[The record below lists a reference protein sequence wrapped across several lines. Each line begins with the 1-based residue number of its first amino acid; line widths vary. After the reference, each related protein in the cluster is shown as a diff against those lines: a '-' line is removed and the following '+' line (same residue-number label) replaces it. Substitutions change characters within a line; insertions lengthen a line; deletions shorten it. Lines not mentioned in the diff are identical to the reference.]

1 MKFTI
6 QRKQLKALSRFS
18 ATKDIRYYLCG
29 IHIVQNARGTYL
41 ESTNGHMLGRL
52 LIDQTPVD
60 GQYSVIIPNDALKIL
75 AATGKKGNEILHFT
89 VDGIKITVIQPDN
102 TTMQFLALEGNF
114 PDTDRIIPMMVKDDE
129 IKPST
134 YNITYLMAFYEA
146 NSDLRGS
153 KSNYCNVSI
162 KQRGSSSGLVS
173 IGADF
178 PFIGIIMPMRDGDF
192 ANVPQWCY
200 LPKIK
205 PVEAE
210 TTMTE

>member
-41 ESTNGHMLGRL
+41 ESTNGHVLGRL

-60 GQYSVIIPNDALKIL
+60 GENSVIIPNDAVKNL
-75 AATGKKGNEILHFT
+75 AAIGKKGDETLHFT

-102 TTMQFLALEGNF
+102 STMQFSALDGTF
-114 PDTDRIIPMMVKDDE
+114 PNCDSVMPKELKESD

-134 YNITYLMAFYEA
+134 FNPDYLMAFYDCA
-146 NSDLRGS
+146 SDLSG
-153 KSNYCNVSI
+153 KKNPTGVSMSI
-162 KQRGSSSGLVS
+162 MQRGDSSGIVALECTEL
-173 IGADF
+173 
-178 PFIGIIMPMRDGDF
+178 FIGVIMPMRDNCINPSIP
-192 ANVPQWCY
+192 AWCKR
-200 LPKIK
+200 PKVK
-205 PVEAE
+205 ALE
-210 TTMTE
+210 TETA